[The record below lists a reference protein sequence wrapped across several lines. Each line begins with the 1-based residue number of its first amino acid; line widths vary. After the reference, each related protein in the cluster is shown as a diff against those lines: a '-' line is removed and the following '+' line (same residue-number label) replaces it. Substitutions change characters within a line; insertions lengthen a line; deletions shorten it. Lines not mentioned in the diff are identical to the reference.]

1 MKIQPLGD
9 RIIVKRLEA
18 ETMTTSGIYLPDSAQ
33 EKPQQAKV
41 IAVGAGKVNEST
53 GKRNELP
60 VKKGDTVLL
69 NKWGGTEVK
78 VDDQE
83 MLIVNAEDILAVIE

>member
-18 ETMTTSGIYLPDSAQ
+18 ETKTASGLYLPDTAQ

-41 IAVGAGKVNEST
+41 IAVGAGKVNEKT

-60 VKKGDTVLL
+60 VKKGDVVLL

-78 VDDQE
+78 LDNDE
-83 MLIVNAEDILAVIE
+83 LLIVNVDDLLAVID

>member
-9 RIIVKRLEA
+9 RILVKRLEA
-18 ETMTTSGIYLPDSAQ
+18 ETQTASGIYLPDTAQ

-41 IAVGAGKVNEST
+41 IAVGAGAVNENT
-53 GKRNELP
+53 GKRNELA

-78 VDDQE
+78 LNNEE
-83 MLIVNAEDILAVIE
+83 MLIVNADDVLAVIE